1 MWFTQRVGTGLLLT
15 LFAVVSLVSDSDAQG
30 PALSNAC
37 RTQFGVC
44 LAPVAPV
51 GAPCV
56 CGAGDPGRMIFAPP
70 SQQVPSNPAQQG
82 RLTTACAT
90 QFGVCQTRSP
100 APMGAPCTCSG
111 SRGPDPGQMVG
122 GR

>member
-1 MWFTQRVGTGLLLT
+1 MSSTKQVSAGLLLT
-15 LFAVVSLVSDSDAQG
+15 LFASVSGSEAQG
-30 PALSNAC
+30 PTLSTAC

-51 GAPCV
+51 GAPCM
-56 CGAGDPGRMIFAPP
+56 CGAGDPGRMIFAP
-70 SQQVPSNPAQQG
+70 SQGPQQFPQQG

-90 QFGVCQTRSP
+90 QFGVCQVASP
-100 APMGAPCTCSG
+100 APVGAPCTCFG
-111 SRGPDPGQMVG
+111 PRGADRGQMIG